1 MLDDSVNRCAP
12 LHWLCFK
19 VCHKFE
25 GKINKIVFRFF
36 FFFHFQQFWTS
47 SIVKKIERIKK
58 TIFRFYNFIQHN
70 PLSSEEH

>member
-36 FFFHFQQFWTS
+36 FFISSNFELHPLLKKLKELRKLYLGFTISS
-47 SIVKKIERIKK
+47 SII
-58 TIFRFYNFIQHN
+58 
-70 PLSSEEH
+70 L

>member
-36 FFFHFQQFWTS
+36 FFFS
-47 SIVKKIERIKK
+47 
-58 TIFRFYNFIQHN
+58 FRAILNFIQC
-70 PLSSEEH
+70 